1 MFEDPNKVLVP
12 IEGLEWNPETPVA
25 EAVKLAEEAL
35 KATIDSIEFKVELK
49 GTFAYKYHFI
59 KVLLSSLGMP
69 DNEIDNYILYSGIES
84 QFRKLA
90 ESANTTKQS

>member
-1 MFEDPNKVLVP
+1 MIEDPNKVLVP
-12 IEGLEWNPETPVA
+12 IEGLEWNPETPIA
-25 EAVKLAEEAL
+25 EAIKLAEEAL
-35 KATIDSIEFKVELK
+35 KVKIDTIDFKVELK

-69 DNEIDNYILYSGIES
+69 DVEIDNYILYSGIEA

-90 ESANTTKQS
+90 ESANTTQ